1 MEKMNPEVKT
11 LWLEALRSGRYQQGR
26 GRLRTVDMV
35 GENRYCCL
43 GVLCDLYDKVHG
55 EDGWVRVGDT
65 IAVKHGA
72 RTSTPSAGVLAWA
85 GLHDRHGEFGEE
97 GESLVEVNDNSSDFA
112 EVIEV
117 IEEYF

>member
-1 MEKMNPEVKT
+1 MEKMNPEVKA

-26 GRLRTVDMV
+26 GRLRTANPD
-35 GENRYCCL
+35 GSSNYCCL

-55 EDGWVRVGDT
+55 EDGWGKAEAPH
-65 IAVKHGA
+65 AVEHEG
-72 RTSTPSAGVLAWA
+72 RTGTPSSAVLAWA
-85 GLHDRHGEFGEE
+85 GLHDRYGSFDQD

>member
-1 MEKMNPEVKT
+1 MEKMNPEVKA
-11 LWLEALRSGRYQQGR
+11 LWLEALRSGRYRQGR
-26 GRLRTVDMV
+26 GRLRTTNPD
-35 GENRYCCL
+35 GSNNYCCL

-55 EDGWVRVGDT
+55 EDGWMRVEGT
-65 IAVKHGA
+65 HTMRHGGWIG
-72 RTSTPSAGVLAWA
+72 TPSGWVLVWA